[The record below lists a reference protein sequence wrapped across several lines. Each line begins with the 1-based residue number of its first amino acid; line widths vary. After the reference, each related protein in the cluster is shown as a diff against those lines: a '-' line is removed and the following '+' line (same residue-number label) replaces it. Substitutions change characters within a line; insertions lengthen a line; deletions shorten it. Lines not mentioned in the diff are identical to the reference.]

1 MAERFNKPFD
11 DKGDEASRG
20 EINQE
25 LLNELRSSCN
35 EMQYPRADD
44 KQSYYELINN
54 SFYEIQSSSVLR
66 TLTEFTAEKIVEFY
80 KFCKEPDEVIIH
92 GGGTKNLYLMNL
104 IKSKISGT
112 LKTTEDKIPSKFV
125 EAAGFAYLAYL
136 NKGEM
141 FLAK

>member
-1 MAERFNKPFD
+1 M
-11 DKGDEASRG
+11 
-20 EINQE
+20 
-25 LLNELRSSCN
+25 
-35 EMQYPRADD
+35 
-44 KQSYYELINN
+44 
-54 SFYEIQSSSVLR
+54 
-66 TLTEFTAEKIVEFY
+66 EFY
-80 KFCKEPDEVIIH
+80 KFCEEPYEVIIH

-136 NKGEM
+136 KKGEV